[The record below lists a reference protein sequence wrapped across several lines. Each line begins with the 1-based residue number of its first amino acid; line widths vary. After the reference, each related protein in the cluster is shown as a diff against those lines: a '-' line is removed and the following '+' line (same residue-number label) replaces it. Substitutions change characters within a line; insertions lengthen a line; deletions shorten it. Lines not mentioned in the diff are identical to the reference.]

1 MAAWQRLSAGAACAG
16 QGAPCPQL
24 LRLSTS
30 RSVGLYNLCCG
41 MCRGSGLFPCE
52 GAGCCREGGTATR
65 AFRNNCAHRS
75 IPRSPPRSS
84 PGQPL
89 CREQATNRP
98 HKTEHVPMEGEKTK
112 QTNNKT
118 KALPQCQ
125 AGVVALRALSGAAVL
140 RTGAARAA
148 ARSLPGRER
157 RARAGASP
165 EHPAWVTAA
174 PSDRLLAKSEGT
186 VTLFLAEHH

>member
-1 MAAWQRLSAGAACAG
+1 MAEAVCGS
-16 QGAPCPQL
+16 
-24 LRLSTS
+24 
-30 RSVGLYNLCCG
+30 G
-41 MCRGSGLFPCE
+41 MCR
-52 GAGCCREGGTATR
+52 AGCALPAAPAAQHQPLRGFVQPVLWYVPRLR
-65 AFRNNCAHRS
+65 AVFLRGSRVLPRRRHRNPRLSQQLRS
-75 IPRSPPRSS
+75 SLHSSLPPRSS

-125 AGVVALRALSGAAVL
+125 AGVVALRALSGAAAL

-148 ARSLPGRER
+148 SRSLPGRER

-165 EHPAWVTAA
+165 EHPARSRRLPVTVCWQN
-174 PSDRLLAKSEGT
+174 RKER
-186 VTLFLAEHH
+186 

>member
-1 MAAWQRLSAGAACAG
+1 
-16 QGAPCPQL
+16 
-24 LRLSTS
+24 
-30 RSVGLYNLCCG
+30 
-41 MCRGSGLFPCE
+41 
-52 GAGCCREGGTATR
+52 
-65 AFRNNCAHRS
+65 
-75 IPRSPPRSS
+75 
-84 PGQPL
+84 
-89 CREQATNRP
+89 
-98 HKTEHVPMEGEKTK
+98 MEGEKTK

-125 AGVVALRALSGAAVL
+125 AGVVALRALSGAAAL

-165 EHPAWVTAA
+165 EHPARVTAA